1 LNVFQELKRQHHI
14 SMPDKK
20 NEPEFTVT
28 DRRRF
33 TEEDEARPVTPAAAP
48 EPAPPAPAEV
58 SAPPSSPS
66 RSVISTEETAAAPT
80 QEPPA
85 PPTAEEQ
92 KASDDAFKAS
102 SKALDD
108 QIKSQLGRSA
118 KDFEMSFDRFIA
130 SLYMT
135 ALMQLGLVHQQNEQP
150 RVDLIG
156 ARQTIDTLSLLR
168 DKTKGNLTAAEEN
181 LIQNSLYEVQMAY
194 VDVTNALTRAVQPA
208 SAVPGSNPFTT
219 GGGGDP
225 FKSGGGN
232 PFKK

>member
-1 LNVFQELKRQHHI
+1 
-14 SMPDKK
+14 MPDKR

-33 TEEDEARPVTPAAAP
+33 TEEDEARPVTPAAEP
-48 EPAPPAPAEV
+48 EPTPPAV
-58 SAPPSSPS
+58 SETAAPPSSQTQ
-66 RSVISTEETAAAPT
+66 RVISTEESAAPA
-80 QEPPA
+80 QEAPP

-92 KASDDAFKAS
+92 RASNDAFKAS

-108 QIKSQLGRSA
+108 QITSQLGRSA

-181 LIQNSLYEVQMAY
+181 LMQNSLYEVQMAY

-208 SAVPGSNPFTT
+208 SAVPGANPFTT
-219 GGGGDP
+219 GGPTDP

>member
-1 LNVFQELKRQHHI
+1 
-14 SMPDKK
+14 MPDKK

-33 TEEDEARPVTPAAAP
+33 TDDDDVRPVTPTEEREPVASSKPATPPNSQPETPASPEQGAAP
-48 EPAPPAPAEV
+48 AQEAPP
-58 SAPPSSPS
+58 
-66 RSVISTEETAAAPT
+66 
-80 QEPPA
+80 
-85 PPTAEEQ
+85 PPTAAEQ
-92 KASDDAFKAS
+92 KASQDAFNAS

-108 QIKSQLGRSA
+108 QISSQLGRSA
-118 KDFEMSFDRFIA
+118 KDFEMTFDRFIA

-156 ARQTIDTLSLLR
+156 ARQTIDTMSLLR
-168 DKTKGNLTAAEEN
+168 DKTKGNLTPAEEN
-181 LIQNSLYEVQMAY
+181 LMQNSLYEVQMAY

-219 GGGGDP
+219 GAPGDP
-225 FKSGGGN
+225 FKTGGGN

>member
-1 LNVFQELKRQHHI
+1 
-14 SMPDKK
+14 MPDKK

-33 TEEDEARPVTPAAAP
+33 TEDDEAHPVTPAVEP
-48 EPAPPAPAEV
+48 EPAPAETAAPSSSQSQTIISSEE
-58 SAPPSSPS
+58 SAPP
-66 RSVISTEETAAAPT
+66 RQEAP
-80 QEPPA
+80 P

-135 ALMQLGLVHQQNEQP
+135 ALMQLGLVHQQNDQP

-194 VDVTNALTRAVQPA
+194 VDVTNAVTRAVQPA

-225 FKSGGGN
+225 FKTGGGN

>member
-1 LNVFQELKRQHHI
+1 
-14 SMPDKK
+14 MPDKK

-33 TEEDEARPVTPAAAP
+33 SSDDEVVHPATPSAEP
-48 EPAPPAPAEV
+48 EPAPPAQVSPEPA
-58 SAPPSSPS
+58 SAQM
-66 RSVISTEETAAAPT
+66 
-80 QEPPA
+80 QEPPP

-92 KASDDAFKAS
+92 KATQDAFKAF

-108 QIKSQLGRSA
+108 QIKSQLGRNA
-118 KDFEMSFDRFIA
+118 QDFEMTFERFIA

-135 ALMQLGLVHQQNEQP
+135 ALMQLGLVHEQNAQP

-156 ARQTIDTLSLLR
+156 ARQTIDTMSLLR
-168 DKTKGNLTAAEEN
+168 DKTKGNLTSAEEN
-181 LIQNSLYEVQMAY
+181 LFQNSLYEVQMAY

-208 SAVPGSNPFTT
+208 STVPGSNPFTT
-219 GGGGDP
+219 GGGADP

>member
-1 LNVFQELKRQHHI
+1 
-14 SMPDKK
+14 MPDKK

-33 TEEDEARPVTPAAAP
+33 SGDDEDVHVIPTAEEPESPAAPVNTVPQP
-48 EPAPPAPAEV
+48 EAAGAQQAPP
-58 SAPPSSPS
+58 
-66 RSVISTEETAAAPT
+66 
-80 QEPPA
+80 

-92 KASDDAFKAS
+92 QASHDAFKES

-118 KDFEMSFDRFIA
+118 KDFEMTFERFVA

-135 ALMQLGLVHQQNEQP
+135 ALMQLGLVHEQAAQP

-156 ARQTIDTLSLLR
+156 ARQTIDTLTILR
-168 DKTKGNLTAAEEN
+168 DKTKGNLTMQEEN
-181 LIQNSLYEVQMAY
+181 LMQNSLYELQMAY

-208 SAVPGSNPFTT
+208 SNMPGSNPFTT
-219 GGGGDP
+219 GGGDP
-225 FKSGGGN
+225 FK
-232 PFKK
+232 K

>member
-1 LNVFQELKRQHHI
+1 
-14 SMPDKK
+14 MPDKK

-33 TEEDEARPVTPAAAP
+33 TDDDEAHPVTPTEER
-48 EPAPPAPAEV
+48 EPTASSQPSASPSQTETAQSTEQSASPAQEAPP
-58 SAPPSSPS
+58 
-66 RSVISTEETAAAPT
+66 
-80 QEPPA
+80 

-92 KASDDAFKAS
+92 KASQDAFNAS

-108 QIKSQLGRSA
+108 QISSQLGRSA
-118 KDFEMSFDRFIA
+118 KEFEMTFDRFIA

-156 ARQTIDTLSLLR
+156 ARQTIDTMSLLR
-168 DKTKGNLTAAEEN
+168 DKTKGNLTPAEEN
-181 LIQNSLYEVQMAY
+181 LMQNSLYEVQMAY

-219 GGGGDP
+219 GGPVDP
-225 FKSGGGN
+225 FKTGGGN

>member
-1 LNVFQELKRQHHI
+1 
-14 SMPDKK
+14 MPDKK

-33 TEEDEARPVTPAAAP
+33 TEEDEARPVTPAAEP
-48 EPAPPAPAEV
+48 EPAPPAV
-58 SAPPSSPS
+58 SETAAPSSS
-66 RSVISTEETAAAPT
+66 QSQRIISSEETAAAPT
-80 QEPPA
+80 QEAPP

-118 KDFEMSFDRFIA
+118 KDFEMTFDRFIA

-135 ALMQLGLVHQQNEQP
+135 ALMQLGLVHQQNDQP

-168 DKTKGNLTAAEEN
+168 DKTKGNLTSAEEN

-219 GGGGDP
+219 GSGGDP

>member
-1 LNVFQELKRQHHI
+1 
-14 SMPDKK
+14 MPDKK

-33 TEEDEARPVTPAAAP
+33 TDDDEVRPVTPTEEREAAAP
-48 EPAPPAPAEV
+48 SQPSAPSNSQTDTVASREQSAAPAQEAPP
-58 SAPPSSPS
+58 PPS
-66 RSVISTEETAAAPT
+66 
-80 QEPPA
+80 
-85 PPTAEEQ
+85 AEEQ
-92 KASDDAFKAS
+92 KASEDAFNAS

-108 QIKSQLGRSA
+108 QISSQLGRSA

-168 DKTKGNLTAAEEN
+168 DKTKGNLTPAEEN
-181 LIQNSLYEVQMAY
+181 LMQNSLYEVQMAY

-219 GGGGDP
+219 GGPGDP
-225 FKSGGGN
+225 FKTGGGN

>member
-1 LNVFQELKRQHHI
+1 
-14 SMPDKK
+14 MPDKK

-33 TEEDEARPVTPAAAP
+33 TDDDEVRPVTPTEEREPAAASQP
-48 EPAPPAPAEV
+48 GAPPG
-58 SAPPSSPS
+58 APPSSQS
-66 RSVISTEETAAAPT
+66 ERVGSTEQTT
-80 QEPPA
+80 PPA
-85 PPTAEEQ
+85 QEAPPPPTAEEQ
-92 KASDDAFKAS
+92 KASQDAFNAS

-108 QIKSQLGRSA
+108 QISSQLGRSA

-156 ARQTIDTLSLLR
+156 ARQTIDTMSLLR
-168 DKTKGNLTAAEEN
+168 DKTKGNLTPAEEN
-181 LIQNSLYEVQMAY
+181 LMQNSLYEVQMAY

-219 GGGGDP
+219 GGPGDP
-225 FKSGGGN
+225 FKTGGPVDPFKTGGGN

>member
-1 LNVFQELKRQHHI
+1 
-14 SMPDKK
+14 MPDKK

-33 TEEDEARPVTPAAAP
+33 TDDDEVHPVTPTEEREPAASEPAAP
-48 EPAPPAPAEV
+48 
-58 SAPPSSPS
+58 SNSQT
-66 RSVISTEETAAAPT
+66 STAAPT
-80 QEPPA
+80 EQSAAPPQEAPP

-92 KASDDAFKAS
+92 KASQDAFNAS

-108 QIKSQLGRSA
+108 QISSQLGRSA

-156 ARQTIDTLSLLR
+156 ARQTIDTMSLLR
-168 DKTKGNLTAAEEN
+168 DKTKGNLTSAEEN

-219 GGGGDP
+219 GGPGDP
-225 FKSGGGN
+225 FKTGGGN

>member
-1 LNVFQELKRQHHI
+1 
-14 SMPDKK
+14 MPDKK

-33 TEEDEARPVTPAAAP
+33 TEDDDTHPVTPSAEPEPAAP
-48 EPAPPAPAEV
+48 EAA
-58 SAPPSSPS
+58 APPSSQGQ
-66 RSVISTEETAAAPT
+66 RVISTEENAAAPT
-80 QEPPA
+80 QEAPP

-92 KASDDAFKAS
+92 KAGDDAFKAS

-118 KDFEMSFDRFIA
+118 KDFEMTFDRFIA

-181 LIQNSLYEVQMAY
+181 LMQNSLYEVQMAY

-208 SAVPGSNPFTT
+208 SAVPGSNPFTA

>member
-1 LNVFQELKRQHHI
+1 
-14 SMPDKK
+14 MPDKR

-33 TEEDEARPVTPAAAP
+33 NADDEVVHPATPSAEP
-48 EPAPPAPAEV
+48 EAPAPAQA
-58 SAPPSSPS
+58 SSGPTAPPQQ
-66 RSVISTEETAAAPT
+66 EAP
-80 QEPPA
+80 P

-92 KASDDAFKAS
+92 RASDDAFKAS

-118 KDFEMSFDRFIA
+118 KDFEMSFERFVA

-135 ALMQLGLVHQQNEQP
+135 ALMQLGLVHQQNDQP

-168 DKTKGNLTAAEEN
+168 DKTKGNLTPAEEN
-181 LIQNSLYEVQMAY
+181 LMQNSLYELQMAY

-208 SAVPGSNPFTT
+208 SAMPGQNPFTT
-219 GGGGDP
+219 DGGADP
-225 FKSGGGN
+225 FKTGGGN

>member
-1 LNVFQELKRQHHI
+1 
-14 SMPDKK
+14 MPDKK

-33 TEEDEARPVTPAAAP
+33 TEEDEARPVTPAAEP
-48 EPAPPAPAEV
+48 EPAPPTASEAT
-58 SAPPSSPS
+58 APSSS
-66 RSVISTEETAAAPT
+66 QIISGEESAAAPT

-92 KASDDAFKAS
+92 KAGDDAFKAS

-135 ALMQLGLVHQQNEQP
+135 ALMQLGLVHQQNDQP

-181 LIQNSLYEVQMAY
+181 LMQNSLYEVQMAY

-208 SAVPGSNPFTT
+208 SAVPGANPFTT

>member
-1 LNVFQELKRQHHI
+1 
-14 SMPDKK
+14 MPDKK

-33 TEEDEARPVTPAAAP
+33 TDDDEVRPVTPTEEREAAAP
-48 EPAPPAPAEV
+48 SQPSAPSSSQTDTVASREQSAAPAQEAPP
-58 SAPPSSPS
+58 PPS
-66 RSVISTEETAAAPT
+66 
-80 QEPPA
+80 
-85 PPTAEEQ
+85 AEEQ
-92 KASDDAFKAS
+92 KASQDAFNAS

-108 QIKSQLGRSA
+108 QISSQLGGSA

-168 DKTKGNLTAAEEN
+168 DKTKGNLTPAEEN
-181 LIQNSLYEVQMAY
+181 LMQNSLYEVQMAY

-219 GGGGDP
+219 GGPGDP
-225 FKSGGGN
+225 FKTGGGN

>member
-1 LNVFQELKRQHHI
+1 
-14 SMPDKK
+14 MPDKR

-33 TEEDEARPVTPAAAP
+33 TEEDEARPVTPAAEP
-48 EPAPPAPAEV
+48 EPTPPAV
-58 SAPPSSPS
+58 SETATPPSSQS
-66 RSVISTEETAAAPT
+66 QRVISTEESAAPA
-80 QEPPA
+80 QEAPP

-92 KASDDAFKAS
+92 RASNDAFKAS

-108 QIKSQLGRSA
+108 QITSQLGRSA

-181 LIQNSLYEVQMAY
+181 LMQNSLYEVQMAY

-219 GGGGDP
+219 NGGSDP

>member
-1 LNVFQELKRQHHI
+1 
-14 SMPDKK
+14 MPDKK

-33 TEEDEARPVTPAAAP
+33 TEEDEARPVTPAAEP
-48 EPAPPAPAEV
+48 EPAPPAPV
-58 SAPPSSPS
+58 SEAAAPPSSQSQSFRP
-66 RSVISTEETAAAPT
+66 RRALLHRRRK
-80 QEPPA
+80 PPP

-135 ALMQLGLVHQQNEQP
+135 ALMQLGLVHQQNDQP

>member
-1 LNVFQELKRQHHI
+1 
-14 SMPDKK
+14 MPDKK

-33 TEEDEARPVTPAAAP
+33 TDDDEVRPVTPTEEREAAAP
-48 EPAPPAPAEV
+48 SQPNAPSSSQTDTVASREQSAAPAQEAPP
-58 SAPPSSPS
+58 PPS
-66 RSVISTEETAAAPT
+66 
-80 QEPPA
+80 
-85 PPTAEEQ
+85 AEEQ
-92 KASDDAFKAS
+92 KASQDAFNAS

-108 QIKSQLGRSA
+108 QISSQLGGSA

-168 DKTKGNLTAAEEN
+168 DKTKGNLTLAEEN
-181 LIQNSLYEVQMAY
+181 LMQNSLYEVQMAY

-219 GGGGDP
+219 GGPGDP
-225 FKSGGGN
+225 FKTGGGN

>member
-1 LNVFQELKRQHHI
+1 
-14 SMPDKK
+14 MPDKK

-33 TEEDEARPVTPAAAP
+33 TEDDEAHPVTPTSEP
-48 EPAPPAPAEV
+48 ESAPPAPAEA
-58 SAPPSSPS
+58 SAPSSSPS
-66 RSVISTEETAAAPT
+66 QRIISSEESAAAPT

-118 KDFEMSFDRFIA
+118 KDFEMTFDRFIA

-135 ALMQLGLVHQQNEQP
+135 ALMQLGLVHQQNDQP
-150 RVDLIG
+150 RVDLVG

-168 DKTKGNLTAAEEN
+168 DKTKGNLTPGEEN
-181 LIQNSLYEVQMAY
+181 LLQNSLYEVQMAY

-208 SAVPGSNPFTT
+208 STVPGANPFTT